1 MKNAEEVA
9 REVYLSCKETDFEPV
24 YTREMF
30 AATLKEYAEER
41 VREAKS
47 QWDHSM
53 IEEKT
58 IPCPWCKRDVRI
70 DHLTDEAHA
79 LGFREGV
86 EKAAKIAEAQEGVGA
101 NEAYG
106 CSCGEYIA
114 ESLRAI
120 LPISAEKE
128 KP

>member
-30 AATLKEYAEER
+30 AAALKDYAEER
-41 VREAKS
+41 VREAQAVGHRHKYL
-47 QWDHSM
+47 M
-53 IEEKT
+53 AT
-58 IPCPWCKRDVRI
+58 N
-70 DHLTDEAHA
+70 EARA
-79 LGFREGV
+79 IGFREGV
-86 EKAAKIAEAQEGVGA
+86 EKAAKAVYEGGVNLNPYHERRDAIARV
-101 NEAYG
+101 
-106 CSCGEYIA
+106 
-114 ESLRAI
+114 RAL

>member
-86 EKAAKIAEAQEGVGA
+86 EKAKQIVKDYNVAGTLDDCEDEIDA
-101 NEAYG
+101 
-106 CSCGEYIA
+106 
-114 ESLRAI
+114 L
-120 LPISAEKE
+120 LPPLAEKE
-128 KP
+128 NERE

>member
-24 YTREMF
+24 YTRKMF
-30 AATLKEYAEER
+30 ATALKDYAEER

-86 EKAAKIAEAQEGVGA
+86 EKAAKEVDEGGVNLNPYHERRDAIARV
-101 NEAYG
+101 
-106 CSCGEYIA
+106 
-114 ESLRAI
+114 RAL